1 MISKGCK
8 SIFPIQHQEI
18 WERYKQHVQSFW
30 TPEEVSLQDDL
41 RDLKTLTEGEK
52 HFIKQ
57 VLAFFANSEAMI
69 NENLA
74 SRFYNEILIPESRLF
89 ISMQMLNE
97 SIHAEM
103 YGLQIEAYVEDP
115 AEKDKLF
122 SAIQSVPCINKKAQ
136 WVSKW
141 LNGNQN
147 LLTRLIAFGL
157 VEGLFF
163 AGSFCAIYYFRK
175 RGLLPGLA
183 LSNDWIARDEGMHFS
198 FSALMFKTLS
208 NKFNN
213 GTLTDGDIKS
223 LDLIP
228 GLVSQSEFEEIVRE
242 AVEFEKEFVTDALPV
257 DLIGMNK
264 EMMCMYIEAV
274 SDRIADLFGWT
285 NNAMNQAF
293 QWVQAPLEAALAS
306 LLAFFLILSGI
317 RMLQGR
323 RTIWT
328 MLFFITAVLVL
339 FANAIIISPFL
350 PDSISQLTLQFRDL
364 IQSLIVTA
372 GIRGILIGVA
382 LGIITLTVRILIGV
396 ERPYN
401 K

>member
-18 WERYKQHVQSFW
+18 WDRYKTHIQAFW

-41 RDLKTLTEGEK
+41 RDLHSLNEGEE

-74 SRFYNEILIPESRLF
+74 TRFYKEILIPEARCFMSV
-89 ISMQMLNE
+89 QMLNE

-103 YGLQIEAYVEDP
+103 YALQIETYVNNTE
-115 AEKDKLF
+115 EKDKLF
-122 SAIQSVPCINKKAQ
+122 TAIENVNCIQQKAL

-141 LNGNQN
+141 LSGKQN

-198 FSALMFKTLS
+198 FSSLMFRTLRDKYNRGTLS
-208 NKFNN
+208 
-213 GTLTDGDIKS
+213 DSDIAD
-223 LDLIP
+223 LNLIP
-228 GLVSQSEFEEIVRE
+228 NDVPQSEFEEIIRE
-242 AVEFEKEFVTDALPV
+242 AVLFEKDFVKASLPV
-257 DLIGMNK
+257 DLIGMNCDL
-264 EMMCMYIEAV
+264 MCQYIEAV
-274 SDRIADLFGWT
+274 ADRIADLFEFERIFNTENPFDFMRALDVQNVT
-285 NNAMNQAF
+285 N
-293 QWVQAPLEAALAS
+293 
-306 LLAFFLILSGI
+306 FFEK
-317 RMLQGR
+317 RVTEYQR
-323 RTIWT
+323 PKDRTIA
-328 MLFFITAVLVL
+328 FDEAF
-339 FANAIIISPFL
+339 
-350 PDSISQLTLQFRDL
+350 
-364 IQSLIVTA
+364 
-372 GIRGILIGVA
+372 
-382 LGIITLTVRILIGV
+382 
-396 ERPYN
+396 
-401 K
+401 